1 MKNPLLDLAALGQS
15 VWYDFIR
22 KSLIESGDLARLVE
36 HDAVKGVTSNPSI
49 FEAAIA
55 KSDDYDAALGELDLA
70 SSTAEEVY
78 EALAIADIQAACDVL
93 RPVYDSTAGDDGF
106 VSLEV
111 SPELGHDTEGTLAA
125 ARRLWSAVDRPN
137 LMIKV
142 PATEEGIP
150 AIQTLIRE
158 GIHVNVTLLFARSMY
173 ERVAEAYIAGL
184 EARAADGGDV
194 GSVRSVASF
203 FVSRIDSKVDALLRA
218 GIEASEDPRERA
230 LRRGL
235 IGKAAIANAKVTFAG
250 SRELFSGDRW
260 EALSG
265 AGAKEQRLLWA
276 STSTKDPSF
285 CDVLYVEELIG
296 PNTVNTVPAATV
308 DAFRDHG
315 RARASLEEDLDGARD
330 TLAALPT
337 VGVDLDAIT
346 ADLLAGGVQAFVDAY
361 ARLLEAVEQKRLQ
374 KVGG

>member
-1 MKNPLLDLAALGQS
+1 MKNPLLDLAGLGQS

-36 HDAVKGVTSNPSI
+36 DDAVKGVTSNPSI

-55 KSDDYDAALGELDLA
+55 KSGDYDAALAELDLA
-70 SSTAEEVY
+70 GSSAEEVY

-93 RPVYDSTAGDDGF
+93 RPVYDATSGDDGF

-125 ARRLWSAVDRPN
+125 ARRLWAAVDRRN

-158 GIHVNVTLLFARSMY
+158 GIHVNVTLLFARSMC
-173 ERVAEAYIAGL
+173 ERVARAYIAGL
-184 EARAADGGDV
+184 QERAADGGDV
-194 GSVRSVASF
+194 SSVRSVASF
-203 FVSRIDSKVDALLRA
+203 FVSRIDSKVDAVLRA
-218 GIEASEDPRERA
+218 GIEASTDASERA

-250 SRELFSGDRW
+250 SKELFAGEAW
-260 EALSG
+260 ESLAA

-308 DAFRDHG
+308 DAFREPCSVALH
-315 RARASLEEDLDGARD
+315 ASRGLKAGK
-330 TLAALPT
+330 
-337 VGVDLDAIT
+337 
-346 ADLLAGGVQAFVDAY
+346 ADSGNIFN
-361 ARLLEAVEQKRLQ
+361 RT
-374 KVGG
+374 

>member
-36 HDAVKGVTSNPSI
+36 DDAVKGVTSNPSI

-70 SSTAEEVY
+70 GSTAEEVY

-93 RPVYDSTAGDDGF
+93 RPVYESTAGDDGF

-111 SPELGHDTEGTLAA
+111 SPDLGHDTEGTLAA
-125 ARRLWSAVDRPN
+125 ARRLWGAVDRPN

-184 EARAADGGDV
+184 EERAADGGDV

-218 GIEASEDPRERA
+218 GIEATVDPRERA

-250 SRELFSGDRW
+250 SRELFGGGRW
-260 EALSG
+260 EALSA